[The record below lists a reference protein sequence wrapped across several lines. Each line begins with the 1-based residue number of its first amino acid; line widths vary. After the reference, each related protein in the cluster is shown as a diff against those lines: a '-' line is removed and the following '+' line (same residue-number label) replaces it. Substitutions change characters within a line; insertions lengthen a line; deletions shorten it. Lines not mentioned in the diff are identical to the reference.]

1 MAFYLLV
8 SHGSKDPRPDIA
20 IKKLATWV
28 SSKLSQC
35 ENSQFQNLVGTATLE
50 LNCQS
55 LHQQI
60 KTFTQTL
67 KSCNYQN
74 NQHLIIIPLF
84 LLPGVHVTQD
94 IPNEVN
100 LAKKAVNSQITME
113 LRPYLGSHPQ
123 IINLLLQMTNH
134 LNCQAN
140 ILLAHGSRLAASQIL
155 VENIAANIGAS
166 PAFLMREG
174 SLELEVQKLVKSG
187 YRQIAILPYFLF
199 PGGITDAIAGT
210 VEKLKLQFPQVCF
223 QLANTLAEQE
233 TFPDLIYQIIK
244 EEKTLG

>member
-8 SHGSKDPRPDIA
+8 SHGSNDPRPDIA
-20 IKKLATWV
+20 MQKLAQWV
-28 SSKLSQC
+28 ANKLSPGK
-35 ENSQFQNLVGTATLE
+35 NLVGTATLE
-50 LNCQS
+50 LNSQP

-60 KTFTQTL
+60 QTFIHTL
-67 KSCNYQN
+67 KTSHDQQN
-74 NQHLIIIPLF
+74 DQHLIIIPLF

-100 LAKKAVNSQITME
+100 LAQRAVNGQITLE
-113 LRPYLGSHPQ
+113 LRPYLGSHPE
-123 IINLLLQMTNH
+123 IINLLLQMINH

-155 VENIAANIGAS
+155 VENIAANIGAF
-166 PAFLMREG
+166 PAFLRREG
-174 SLELEVQKLVKSG
+174 SLELQVQKLVKCG

-199 PGGITDAIAGT
+199 PGGITDAIAAT

-223 QLANTLAEQE
+223 PLANTLAEQE
-233 TFPDLIYQIIK
+233 TFPGLIYQIIK